1 MFEGLI
7 EIIPVSPLLIFK
19 VFASILL
26 LLHLAFSIILVR
38 QTKLMVRVIEA
49 QISSVIYM
57 ISIIHLLFSF
67 FVLVWVIVF
76 I

>member
-7 EIIPVSPLLIFK
+7 EIIPVSPILIFK
-19 VFASILL
+19 VFAGILL

-38 QTKLMVRVIEA
+38 QTKLMIRVIEA